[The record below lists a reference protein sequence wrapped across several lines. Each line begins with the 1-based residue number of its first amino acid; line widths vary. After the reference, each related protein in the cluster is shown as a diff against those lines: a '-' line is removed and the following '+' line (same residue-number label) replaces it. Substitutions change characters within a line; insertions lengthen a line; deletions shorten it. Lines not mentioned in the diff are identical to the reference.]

1 MTDDPFEAVR
11 PKLFAIAYRMM
22 GSAIEAEDIVQDA
35 YLRWHAADRA
45 AVQSPAAYLR
55 RTVIRLCLDAQKSAR
70 ARREAY
76 PGVWLPEPIRE
87 GWPDAPPPSPEERVT
102 EWESL
107 SVAFLLL
114 LEQLTPEERAV
125 FLLREVFGYGYTEL
139 SEALG
144 KSEAACRQMFSR
156 ARKHITD
163 HRPRFTS
170 TPDQHQRVFGAFMQ
184 AVNGG
189 SLDALVGL
197 LAEDVVAVS
206 DGGGKSPAFVRPIIG
221 RDAVAKMLLGLMHRA
236 VKTPGVTVEVV
247 ALNGQPGL
255 LLRSAEL
262 GDTAMLPHIVDG
274 VVRAVYFV
282 RNPDKLSRLIT

>member
-1 MTDDPFEAVR
+1 MTADPFEAAR

-22 GSAIEAEDIVQDA
+22 GSAAEAEDIVQDA

-45 AVQSPAAYLR
+45 AVQSPGAYLR

-70 ARREAY
+70 ARREQY
-76 PGVWLPEPIRE
+76 PGVWLPEPVRE
-87 GWPDAPPPSPEERVT
+87 GWPDALPASPEERVT

-114 LEQLTPEERAV
+114 LEQLTAEERAV
-125 FLLREVFGYGYTEL
+125 FLLREVFGYGYEEL

-163 HRPRFTS
+163 HRPRFTP

-184 AVNGG
+184 AVSSG

-206 DGGGKSPAFVRPIIG
+206 DGGGKSPSFVRPITG
-221 RDAVAKMLLGLMHRA
+221 RDAVSKMLLGLMHRA
-236 VKTPGVTVEVV
+236 VKTPGVAVEVV
-247 ALNGQPGL
+247 ALNGQPGV

-274 VVRAVYFV
+274 MVRAVYFV
-282 RNPDKLSRLIT
+282 RNPDKLSRLMR